1 MVCLY
6 PKGNAQTMQTGTL
19 VFKADGFNNDK
30 GKAEILL
37 FRKTDKVPDNP
48 FKRSASIIRNK
59 QSIITF
65 PDLAYGDYAA
75 ILVHDEN
82 SNGKIDHSFG
92 LPAEQ
97 LGYTNNWEL
106 GVFTGMPSFPKLKF
120 SFAANMQ
127 SVPVSITYKKGK

>member
-1 MVCLY
+1 MLLLN
-6 PKGNAQTMQTGTL
+6 PQIHAQTVQTGTL
-19 VFKADGFNNDK
+19 VFKTDGFNNNK

-97 LGYTNNWEL
+97 LGYTNNWTL
-106 GVFTGMPSFPKLKF
+106 GVFTGMPSFSKLKF